1 MAARHLIELG
11 HRQLVYVL
19 GPREPDEAPARL
31 DGTRDAVRSAGRR
44 SVSLEVVPGD
54 GHLSGGTI
62 AARDVLARLQPP
74 FALICHNDL
83 TAIGAMHALHEA
95 GLRVPG
101 DVSVVGYDDIA
112 LTDYTVPPLTTVAQ
126 DKYAMGSRAVHMV
139 ARILAGEAVTGTT
152 RLPVRLVI
160 RGSTAPPRSTLAPGA
175 ATAGSA
181 G

>member
-1 MAARHLIELG
+1 
-11 HRQLVYVL
+11 
-19 GPREPDEAPARL
+19 
-31 DGTRDAVRSAGRR
+31 
-44 SVSLEVVPGD
+44 
-54 GHLSGGTI
+54 
-62 AARDVLARLQPP
+62 
-74 FALICHNDL
+74 
-83 TAIGAMHALHEA
+83 
-95 GLRVPG
+95 
-101 DVSVVGYDDIA
+101 VGYDDIA